1 MGIGDTG
8 DGGKRV
14 GSVER
19 AFAVVEELRRH
30 GPMRIEAVAEAL
42 DVSTSTAHVHLKT
55 LEETGYVVRDSEG
68 YRLGYRF
75 LRNGIEACQQS
86 HVYEV
91 TRPEVDELAAETGEV
106 ANLGVEEEGK
116 RVILYQ
122 AEGTE
127 AVYDNAPV
135 GEYTNMHWTALGKA
149 ILSHLPASYVD
160 DIVDAYGLPDR
171 QENTII
177 DRSALTAELA
187 RVRDRNYAVEDEERR
202 AGIRSVA
209 VPIVVDEEVVGALS
223 VSGPKE
229 RLDDAR
235 IQNELL
241 PALRSRVNVVEVK
254 FTYE

>member
-1 MGIGDTG
+1 MGISDSG

-14 GSVER
+14 SSVQR
-19 AFAVVEELRRH
+19 AFDVVGVLRER

-55 LEETGYVVRDSEG
+55 LESVGYAVREDEG

-75 LRNGIEACQQS
+75 LRDGIGVRQRSNVYDIARSEVEA
-86 HVYEV
+86 
-91 TRPEVDELAAETGEV
+91 LADETGEV

-127 AVYDNAPV
+127 AVYDNAPI
-135 GEYTNMHWTALGKA
+135 GEYTNMHWTALGKS
-149 ILSHLPASYVD
+149 ILAYLPDSYVEC
-160 DIVDAYGLPDR
+160 VVEAYGLPDR
-171 QENTII
+171 QDNTIT
-177 DRSALTAELA
+177 DRDELAEELA
-187 RVRDRNYAVEDEERR
+187 RVRDRNYALEDEERR

-209 VPIVVDEEVVGALS
+209 VPILVDDSVKGAIS

-229 RLDDAR
+229 RLDDRR
-235 IQNELL
+235 IEEELL
-241 PALRSRVNVVEVK
+241 PALRNRVNVVEVK
-254 FTYE
+254 YVYE